1 VVGSARPLSFVLQDC
16 KLQIRNWKSHIDASH
31 PAFILCRVPSTT
43 SKSHLRVSDDITKL
57 VGDTPMLQ
65 LKKLVPAGSADIFVK
80 LEYLNPGGSVKDRA
94 AIGLIE
100 RAEREGKLRPGGTI
114 IEATAGNTGIG
125 LALIGVNRGYK
136 VRLFVP
142 EKFSEEKVIIMR
154 ALGAEVIRTPEAE
167 GMQGAIQRANDLLAT
182 DPSAFMTAQFENPAN
197 PDYHY
202 KTTAQEVFEQ
212 MEGRIDAVTVG
223 SGTAGTFTGIARF
236 LKERLPK
243 VHTVVVETEGSVLG
257 GGKAGPHKV
266 EGIGSSF
273 IPKNFDASVCDEV
286 MMVTDVQAFGM
297 VKELAAREGV
307 LGGSSAGAN
316 VFAALQVAKRLGAGK
331 RVVTLIPDS
340 AERYLSKKIFEG
352 GI

>member
-1 VVGSARPLSFVLQDC
+1 
-16 KLQIRNWKSHIDASH
+16 
-31 PAFILCRVPSTT
+31 VPTT
-43 SKSHLRVSDDITKL
+43 NSSSPLRVSDDITKL
-57 VGDTPMLQ
+57 VGQTPMLQ
-65 LKKLVPAGSADIFVK
+65 LRKLVPPGSADIFVK

-94 AIGLIE
+94 AIGLIA
-100 RAEREGKLRPGGTI
+100 RAEREGKLKPGGTI

-136 VRLFVP
+136 VRMFVP
-142 EKFSEEKVIIMR
+142 EKFSEEKVLIMR
-154 ALGAEVIRTPEAE
+154 ALGASVIRTPEAE
-167 GMQGAIQRANDLLAT
+167 GMQGAIQRANELLAT
-182 DPSAFMTAQFENPAN
+182 DPSAFMAAQFENPAN
-197 PDYHY
+197 PDIHY
-202 KTTAQEVFEQ
+202 ETTAREIFEQ

-223 SGTAGTFTGIARF
+223 CGTAGTFTGIARF
-236 LKERLPK
+236 LKERLPH
-243 VHTVVVETEGSVLG
+243 VHTVAVETQGSVLG
-257 GGKAGPHKV
+257 GGKPGPHKV

-307 LGGSSAGAN
+307 LGGSSSGAN
-316 VFAALQVAKRLGAGK
+316 VYAALEIAKRLGAGK

>member
-1 VVGSARPLSFVLQDC
+1 
-16 KLQIRNWKSHIDASH
+16 
-31 PAFILCRVPSTT
+31 VPSVI
-43 SKSHLRVSDDITKL
+43 SSSRLRVSDDISKL
-57 VGDTPMLQ
+57 VGETPMLQ
-65 LKKLVPAGSADIFVK
+65 LTKIAPRGGADIFAK

-100 RAEREGKLRPGGTI
+100 RAEREGRLKSGGTV

-125 LALIGVNRGYK
+125 LALIGVSRGYK

-154 ALGAEVIRTPEAE
+154 ALGAEVTRTPEAE
-167 GMQGAIQRANDLLAT
+167 GMQGAIQRAKDLLASE
-182 DPSAFMTAQFENPAN
+182 PGAFMAAQFDNPAN
-197 PDYHY
+197 TDYHY
-202 KTTAQEVFEQ
+202 ETTAREIFEQ
-212 MEGRIDAVTVG
+212 MEGRIDAIAVG
-223 SGTAGTFTGIARF
+223 CGTAGTFTGIARF
-236 LKERLPK
+236 LKERSSK
-243 VHTVVVETEGSVLG
+243 VYAVAVETQGSILG
-257 GGKAGPHKV
+257 GGKPGPHKV
-266 EGIGSSF
+266 EGIGNSF
-273 IPKNFDASVCDEV
+273 IPGNFDSSVCDEV
-286 MMVTDVQAFGM
+286 LMVNDEQAFGM

-316 VFAALQVAKRLGAGK
+316 VYAAVEIAKRLGAGK